1 MGIDTSALRQINT
14 VDSVE
19 NRVKI
24 SYHRYGDRK
33 MDDKA
38 VWEILV
44 PTVRNDGKPYRTR
57 YHKVWDEK
65 VRKISGGLTILSPAK
80 GNWISPDGELF
91 VERMIPVR
99 IIASKDEIE
108 EIVDMSLQYYDQEA
122 ILAYRISSEYILKH
136 RA

>member
-1 MGIDTSALRQINT
+1 
-14 VDSVE
+14 
-19 NRVKI
+19 
-24 SYHRYGDRK
+24 